1 MNKPLRKKLREGF
14 EYKMISVIKKII
26 DRVKKI
32 LNTFQEH
39 RLNAAAA
46 HAAFFIML
54 SFIPCIILLFS
65 LLQFTS
71 IQKTDVLIFVQNI
84 VPKEMLSFSTGII
97 AEAYS
102 KTATTVSVSAL
113 MTLWSAGRGMMALT
127 QGLQWIA
134 GIKETRNYFTVRIR
148 AALYT
153 MVLLLSII
161 VFLLLGVFGNSLLEL
176 ITIKFPIATYV
187 ANMILDV
194 KNIFLLLFAT
204 VIFTLI
210 YRFMSGGS
218 LTLSQH
224 VPGAVLTSVGWF
236 VFSYAFSIY
245 VDKFSGFSNMY
256 GSLTTIILIMLWLY
270 FGMYITLIG
279 AEVNLLI
286 FRKWEKT

>member
-1 MNKPLRKKLREGF
+1 
-14 EYKMISVIKKII
+14 MISVIKRII
-26 DRVKKI
+26 VRVQKI
-32 LNTFQEH
+32 LDTFQEH

-46 HAAFFIML
+46 HAAYFIML

-71 IQKTDVLIFVQNI
+71 IKKTDVLVFVQNM
-84 VPKEMLSFSTGII
+84 VPIDMLTFVTGII
-97 AEAYS
+97 GEAYS
-102 KTATTVSVSAL
+102 KTATTVSLSAL

-134 GIKETRNYFTVRIR
+134 GIKETRNYFAMRIR

-153 MVLLLSII
+153 MMLLLSII
-161 VFLLLGVFGNSLLEL
+161 VFLLLGVFGNSLLKL
-176 ITIKFPIATYV
+176 ITIKFPIAVYV
-187 ANMILDV
+187 VNIISDV
-194 KNIFLLLFAT
+194 KNIFLLLFAA

-210 YRFMSGGS
+210 YRFMSEGN

-224 VPGAVLTSVGWF
+224 MPGAVFTSIGWF
-236 VFSYAFSIY
+236 GFSYVFSMY

-256 GSLTTIILIMLWLY
+256 GSLTTIVLIMLWLY

-279 AEVNLLI
+279 AEVNQLL
-286 FRKWEKT
+286 FKKGFSEKT

>member
-1 MNKPLRKKLREGF
+1 MER
-14 EYKMISVIKKII
+14 
-26 DRVKKI
+26 
-32 LNTFQEH
+32 FQEH

-46 HAAFFIML
+46 HAAFFMIL

-71 IQKTDVLIFVQNI
+71 LDKIDILIMVQNM
-84 VPKEMLSFSTGII
+84 VPVGMRVFFTSII
-97 AEAYS
+97 GEAYN
-102 KTATTVSVSAL
+102 KTASTVSISAL
-113 MTLWSAGRGMMALT
+113 VTVWSAGRGMMALT

-134 GIKETRNYFTVRIR
+134 GIKESRNYFTVRIR

-153 MVLLLSII
+153 VVFLLSII
-161 VFLLLGVFGNSLLEL
+161 VFLLLGVFGNTLLEL
-176 ITIKFPIATYV
+176 IVVKFPIASYV
-187 ANMILDV
+187 VNRIIDI

-210 YRFMSGGS
+210 YRFMPGNEMA
-218 LTLSQH
+218 LSH
-224 VPGAVLTSVGWF
+224 HIPGAFVSSLGWF
-236 VFSYAFSIY
+236 VFSYAFSVY

-279 AEVNLLI
+279 AEVNQILDER
-286 FRKWEKT
+286 RK